1 MNSKHKSDAFF
12 MSDQDMGKKKGAK
25 PFVNGKSVICIYK
38 QKIKAWKVA
47 DAIKNTSITFGYS
60 CFLKVLT

>member
-1 MNSKHKSDAFF
+1 

-38 QKIKAWKVA
+38 RKIKAWKVA